1 MRKGKYSI
9 VFSLFLALTL
19 TSRLPVLAQENASP
33 LPRSS
38 AEDVG
43 MSSEKLRQAVT
54 AAQDWVNDDK
64 MVGAVMLVIRHD
76 KVVLHEAVGW
86 SDKEQK
92 IPMKVDA
99 IFGMRSMTK
108 PLVGTAILMLLEE
121 GRLLLQD
128 KVSQYLPSFD
138 NPITPAQ
145 LAVRPYRARSKNIT
159 VYQLL
164 THTSGLTGHF
174 LDLDRPQYASLREVA
189 DDVGRMGPSFK
200 PGTDYEYSNIG
211 SSTLGALIA
220 EISGMPAQEFIQKRI
235 LDPLQMKDSFFS
247 HIRPDHLRR
256 SRVAATYR
264 RESGKWKKTW
274 DNSQES
280 TVFGRPSSP
289 QLPRVPFFPGS
300 GGLLT
305 TAMDYAKFMS
315 MMLHR
320 GRVGTKQFLSPVTV
334 NLATSPHS
342 AYVYDAARLREM
354 DSFYGL
360 HWTVYTDKYRSIVG
374 PASPGTFGHGGALG
388 TSASAD
394 PDQGLIEIYLTQSP
408 GSQTSQR
415 FSNLVYAAVVE

>member
-128 KVSQYLPSFD
+128 KVSQYLPS
-138 NPITPAQ
+138 
-145 LAVRPYRARSKNIT
+145 Y
-159 VYQLL
+159 
-164 THTSGLTGHF
+164 
-174 LDLDRPQYASLREVA
+174 
-189 DDVGRMGPSFK
+189 
-200 PGTDYEYSNIG
+200 
-211 SSTLGALIA
+211 
-220 EISGMPAQEFIQKRI
+220 
-235 LDPLQMKDSFFS
+235 
-247 HIRPDHLRR
+247 
-256 SRVAATYR
+256 
-264 RESGKWKKTW
+264 
-274 DNSQES
+274 
-280 TVFGRPSSP
+280 
-289 QLPRVPFFPGS
+289 
-300 GGLLT
+300 
-305 TAMDYAKFMS
+305 
-315 MMLHR
+315 
-320 GRVGTKQFLSPVTV
+320 
-334 NLATSPHS
+334 
-342 AYVYDAARLREM
+342 
-354 DSFYGL
+354 
-360 HWTVYTDKYRSIVG
+360 
-374 PASPGTFGHGGALG
+374 
-388 TSASAD
+388 
-394 PDQGLIEIYLTQSP
+394 
-408 GSQTSQR
+408 
-415 FSNLVYAAVVE
+415 